1 MDNEQTLSVGLQQP
15 TSASESPNLG
25 SYKSNYRKSLPS
37 KIEQIEA
44 LIAGQDHNKI
54 DILKRLYVKFYHLA
68 GTSGTFGI
76 KDVSDEAGKLVSLLQ
91 PVVDSDQFIESTLIT
106 DLERGVQTLRRIALE
121 ASSIEMTPDIPA
133 MSPARLPQV
142 DTAQQVSEVFLV
154 DDDSDFANY
163 MALFLEKLG
172 HRVYSFSTSEDL
184 LTVSQGIRPKVIII
198 DLVFQEGVVEGARVI
213 KKVQRHQTTPVPVIF
228 TSYRDDVQARVL
240 AAGAQGTHFFKKPID
255 EDRLL
260 LTLDR
265 IAFKPSAF
273 DARILLINSHLARG
287 EKQHA
292 VFQKENIDTLLV
304 RNPLQVF
311 EALDQ
316 YQPDQI
322 VIETAQ
328 LNSFQLAKA
337 IRQHEA
343 YQNIPM
349 TLISGAPFETAS
361 LLAAEAGVDTLVP
374 SSTPPEHIIRII
386 KARSERMQAT
396 VPEATIW
403 QT

>member
-1 MDNEQTLSVGLQQP
+1 MENEQTLSVGLQQP
-15 TSASESPNLG
+15 ISEPESPNLG

-44 LIAGQDHNKI
+44 LIAGDDHDKP

-91 PVVDSDQFIESTLIT
+91 PVVDSDQSIESTLIT
-106 DLERGVQTLRRIALE
+106 DLERGVRSLRRLALE
-121 ASSIEMTPDIPA
+121 ASAMDMVVDIPQVLP
-133 MSPARLPQV
+133 SRSPQV
-142 DTAQQVSEVFLV
+142 DTATQVSDVFLV
-154 DDDSDFANY
+154 DDDSDFATY
-163 MALFLEKLG
+163 MALFLERLG
-172 HRVYSFSTSEDL
+172 HRVYSFTSPEDL

-198 DLVFQEGVVEGARVI
+198 DLVFQDGVVEGARVI
-213 KKVQRHQTTPVPVIF
+213 KKVQKHQTSPVPVVF

-240 AAGAQGTHFFKKPID
+240 AAGAMGTHFFKKPID

-260 LTLDR
+260 IALDR
-265 IAFKPSAF
+265 IAFKPESF
-273 DARILLINSHLARG
+273 EDRILLINSHLARG
-287 EKQHA
+287 DKQYTA
-292 VFQKENIDTLLV
+292 FQKANIDSMLV
-304 RNPLQVF
+304 RNPLEVF
-311 EALDQ
+311 EVLEQ
-316 YQPDQI
+316 YNPDQI

-343 YQNIPM
+343 YENIPI

-374 SSTPPEHIIRII
+374 SSTPAEHIIRII
-386 KARSERMQAT
+386 KARTERIEST
-396 VPEATIW
+396 VPEASIW
-403 QT
+403 QA